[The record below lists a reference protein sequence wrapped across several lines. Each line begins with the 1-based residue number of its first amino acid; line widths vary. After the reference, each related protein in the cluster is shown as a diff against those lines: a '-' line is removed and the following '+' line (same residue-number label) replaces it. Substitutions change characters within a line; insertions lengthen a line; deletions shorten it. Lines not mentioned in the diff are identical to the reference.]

1 MNKKTIIL
9 TSIISIFL
17 IVICTLVGT
26 YSVIINVTEEDG
38 VDKIVNEITIRD
50 LLTDDNGNYNSTY
63 YTVKN
68 ELNITDE
75 EAELLIQ
82 STPLNN
88 TLKTVLDTIVDYKLH
103 NNSSARLSNE
113 QLYNM
118 IVSSVNKTTTIE
130 ENLKTKVINKAN
142 VYRKDI
148 SDFVY
153 DLEVTRVG

>member
-9 TSIISIFL
+9 TSIISVFL

-50 LLTDDNGNYNSTY
+50 LLTDDNGTYNNTY

-68 ELNITDE
+68 ELNITNE
-75 EAELLIQ
+75 EAELLIE
-82 STPLNN
+82 SPPLND

-103 NNSSARLSNE
+103 NNSGARLTNE

-118 IVSSVNKTTTIE
+118 IVNSVNKTTTIE

-142 VYRKDI
+142 VYKQDI

-153 DLEVTRVG
+153 DIEVTRIG

>member
-1 MNKKTIIL
+1 MNKITIIL
-9 TSIISIFL
+9 TGIISVFL

-26 YSVIINVTEEDG
+26 YSVIINVSEEDG
-38 VDKIVNEITIRD
+38 VDKIINEITIRD
-50 LLTDDNGNYNSTY
+50 LLTDDNGNFNSTY

-68 ELNITDE
+68 ELDITNE
-75 EAELLIQ
+75 EAELLIE
-82 STPLNN
+82 SEPLND

-113 QLYNM
+113 QLYSV
-118 IVSSVNKTTTIE
+118 IVNSVNQTTTIE
-130 ENLKTKVINKAN
+130 ESLKTKVINKTN
-142 VYRKDI
+142 VYRQDI

>member
-1 MNKKTIIL
+1 MNKKKIIL
-9 TSIISIFL
+9 IIIISVFL

-50 LLTDDNGNYNSTY
+50 LLTDDNGNYNNTY

-68 ELNITDE
+68 ELNITNE
-75 EAELLIQ
+75 EAELLIE
-82 STPLNN
+82 SSPLND

-103 NNSSARLSNE
+103 NNSSARLTNE

-118 IVSSVNKTTTIE
+118 IVNSVNKTTTIE

-142 VYRKDI
+142 VYKQDI

-153 DLEVTRVG
+153 DIEVTRIG